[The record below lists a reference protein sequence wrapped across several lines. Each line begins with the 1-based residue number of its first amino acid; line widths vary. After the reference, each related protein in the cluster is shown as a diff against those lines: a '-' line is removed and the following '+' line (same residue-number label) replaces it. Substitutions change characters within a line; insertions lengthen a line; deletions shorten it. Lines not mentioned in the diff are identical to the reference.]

1 MSMTDHQISRC
12 STIHNLNKTFQQ
24 NKYFQKKS
32 RQQCLALMLTTS
44 HLPCSGPLVVLMLE
58 EVGSQ
63 KHRLDISLELI
74 ASLEDTLE
82 SCVSLVSMPC
92 VKNLVVGVY
101 PGLQR
106 FQLEATHSIYT
117 NLRMGNFRVL
127 KKPVFCS
134 RWSEQPALS
143 PAWTQKS
150 WRQLPLCWDQQK

>member
-1 MSMTDHQISRC
+1 MILSRLIC
-12 STIHNLNKTFQQ
+12 TTSKALRVQSSSCPQNEHDRSSNLQMLNHPNLNKTFQQ

-106 FQLEATHSIYT
+106 FRDWKQHTIYT
-117 NLRMGNFRVL
+117 
-127 KKPVFCS
+127 KI
-134 RWSEQPALS
+134 SELATS
-143 PAWTQKS
+143 EF
-150 WRQLPLCWDQQK
+150 

>member
-1 MSMTDHQISRC
+1 
-12 STIHNLNKTFQQ
+12 
-24 NKYFQKKS
+24 
-32 RQQCLALMLTTS
+32 MLTTS

-127 KKPVFCS
+127 KNLYFVLGDQS
-134 RWSEQPALS
+134 S
-143 PAWTQKS
+143 
-150 WRQLPLCWDQQK
+150 QLFLQHGHRSLEGSCHCVEINRNKWECVLYDSFVANICVQSLYMLMQMNIQ

>member
-1 MSMTDHQISRC
+1 MTDHQISRC
-12 STIHNLNKTFQQ
+12 STIQTSTRHFSKT
-24 NKYFQKKS
+24 NISKRRG

-106 FQLEATHSIYT
+106 FQLEATHSIHT

-134 RWSEQPALS
+134 R
-143 PAWTQKS
+143 
-150 WRQLPLCWDQQK
+150 